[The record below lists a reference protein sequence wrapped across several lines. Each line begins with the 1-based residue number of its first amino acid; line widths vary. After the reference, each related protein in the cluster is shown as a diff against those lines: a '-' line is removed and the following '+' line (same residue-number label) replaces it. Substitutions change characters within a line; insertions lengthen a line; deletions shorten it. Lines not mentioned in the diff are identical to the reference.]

1 VWLSSVFY
9 NACLGFIKIS
19 VLALYMRLGDPRL
32 RRRAIFMAAVVGCQA
47 SANVLTC
54 LFQCTPVKAAWDL
67 TITNGRCV
75 NIDAFYL
82 ANAAFTYILPV
93 DLVRHLQMPTKQKF
107 GLALMLGLGLL

>member
-1 VWLSSVFY
+1 
-9 NACLGFIKIS
+9 
-19 VLALYMRLGDPRL
+19 
-32 RRRAIFMAAVVGCQA
+32 MAAVVGCQA

-82 ANAAFTYILPV
+82 ANAALNIATDIFTYILPV